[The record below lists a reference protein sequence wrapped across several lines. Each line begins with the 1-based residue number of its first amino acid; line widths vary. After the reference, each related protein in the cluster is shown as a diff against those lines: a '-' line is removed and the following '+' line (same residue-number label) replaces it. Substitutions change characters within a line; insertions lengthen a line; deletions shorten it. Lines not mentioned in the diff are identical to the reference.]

1 MVDVIL
7 ICCGIKILSISHV
20 MYYIQFLIKP
30 FDIAFSMK
38 VRDLKLT
45 GKYTTLHR
53 RIFMKGKFC
62 ARLQNIYI
70 DTEIAIDSNHPKLKT
85 LEVCKSV
92 LAKPNNFKA

>member
-1 MVDVIL
+1 
-7 ICCGIKILSISHV
+7 